1 MITLLGILSFFALI
15 IAFMAQPKATPYS
28 DYKIYRKRMTHEQAR
43 QVVAYDIAKKQI
55 KEENKN
61 NSTFHSLNT
70 KQKREIYI
78 LRKDRILENENF
90 DDIYLVENGRHYEE
104 AL

>member
-1 MITLLGILSFFALI
+1 MITFLGILSFFALI
-15 IAFMAQPKATPYS
+15 IAFMSQPKATPYS
-28 DYKIYRKRMTHEQAR
+28 DYKIYRRRMTHEQAR

-70 KQKREIYI
+70 KQKREVYI

-90 DDIYLVENGRHYEE
+90 DDIYLVENGKHYEE